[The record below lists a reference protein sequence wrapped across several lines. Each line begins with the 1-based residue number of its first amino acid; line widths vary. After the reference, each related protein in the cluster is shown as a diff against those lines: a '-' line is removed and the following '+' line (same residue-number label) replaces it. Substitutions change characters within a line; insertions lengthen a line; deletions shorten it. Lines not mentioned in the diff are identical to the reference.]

1 MLGGRRRSA
10 SSVLDGGTIS
20 ARTVAVLW
28 QSVRRP
34 EPMEPSLEELD
45 RLRRER
51 DLYLRLLDLGGQ
63 QELEPFLA
71 EALALVADST
81 GARRGYLE
89 LQGGEGAGDRY
100 AMARGCSSEELE
112 TIRFVISRGI
122 VAEALATGRTVAT
135 SSAALDPRF
144 RERESVRAAAIDAVL
159 CAPVGSDPPL
169 GVVYL
174 SGRSAGGP
182 WSEEDHAL
190 VERFARH
197 LAPLAHRLLAER
209 ARRDAADHT
218 RDLRG
223 RLRLD
228 GVIGRSAAFA
238 SAVRQAALVAPL
250 DVHVLL
256 TGESGTGKSQL
267 ARVIHDN
274 GPRARGPFVA
284 VNCAAL
290 PEGLVESELYG
301 AREGAHSTARRELV
315 GKVAAAEGGTL
326 FLDEISE
333 LPPAAQAKLLHLLQ
347 AREYYPLGAAR
358 PERADVRLIA
368 ASNVDLDAAVAEKRF
383 REDLYFRLTVLPIR
397 LPSLAER
404 REDVPELA
412 AFFCGQACER
422 HRLPMLRLSPAALR
436 AAESAPW
443 PGNIRQL
450 AHVVEAGAIRAAG
463 EGVAEIEPRHLF
475 PSAHPGAD
483 ADAAPA
489 AQAASFQDA
498 TRRFQ
503 RELLLRTLE
512 ATSWNVTETARQ
524 LDLARSHVYNLIRAF
539 GLERDTA
546 DR

>member
-1 MLGGRRRSA
+1 MST
-10 SSVLDGGTIS
+10 SPDDH
-20 ARTVAVLW
+20 
-28 QSVRRP
+28 
-34 EPMEPSLEELD
+34 D

-51 DLYLRLLDLGGQ
+51 DLYLRLLELGGQ

-71 EALALVADST
+71 EALALVADAA

-89 LQGGEGAGDRY
+89 LYGGDGPGGTGERY

-112 TIRFVISRGI
+112 AIRFVISRGI

-144 RERESVRAAAIDAVL
+144 RERESVRVAAIDAVL
-159 CAPVGSDPPL
+159 CAPVGVDPPL

-174 SGRSAGGP
+174 SGRRAGGP
-182 WSEEDHAL
+182 WSDDDHAL

-197 LAPLAHRLLAER
+197 LAPLAGRLLAER
-209 ARRDAADHT
+209 ARRDAADPT
-218 RDLRG
+218 RELRE

-238 SAVRQAALVAPL
+238 HALRQAALVAPL

-274 GPRARGPFVA
+274 GPRARGPFVD

-301 AREGAHSTARRELV
+301 AREGAHSTARRELP

-333 LPPAAQAKLLHLLQ
+333 LPPAAQAKLLQLLQ
-347 AREYYPLGAAR
+347 SRAYYPLGAAR
-358 PERADVRLIA
+358 PERADVRVIA
-368 ASNVDLDAAVAEKRF
+368 ASNADLEAAVAEKRF
-383 REDLYFRLTVLPIR
+383 REDLFFRLSVLPIR

-412 AFFCGQACER
+412 AWFCAQACER
-422 HRLPMLRLSPAALR
+422 HRLPALRLSPAALR

-443 PGNIRQL
+443 PGNVRQL

-463 EGVAEIEPRHLF
+463 EGLAEIESRHLF
-475 PSAHPGAD
+475 P
-483 ADAAPA
+483 DAASEA
-489 AQAASFQDA
+489 ASATASAAEEEPASFQGA

-503 RELLLRTLE
+503 RDLLRRTLD
-512 ATSWNVTETARQ
+512 ATGWNVTETARQ

-539 GLERDTA
+539 GLER
-546 DR
+546 